1 MRSTTPSRW
10 NWPGIAFLAIV
21 ALAWELSARAV
32 GSLNYPSF
40 IASCASFAANFP
52 AFAAA
57 TGITLARA
65 AAGFAIALVV
75 MLPLGIMIGRMP
87 RLGQY
92 VEPLLD
98 MLRPLPPLAI
108 VPVAMLFAGTG
119 SAAKILV
126 IVYSA
131 AFPLLISAIAATRST
146 HPVLIQTARSLGL
159 SRWEIMR
166 EIDLPA
172 ALPQIAGGIRVAVAL
187 ALLISV
193 SSEMLLSTDGI
204 GNFIMRAQEQFLV
217 AQGLAALVV
226 IALVAL
232 AINSLVFRAE
242 QRLLAWH
249 YARMARG

>member
-1 MRSTTPSRW
+1 MGLGVRLRPIG
-10 NWPGIAFLAIV
+10 PGSLLLA
-21 ALAWELSARAV
+21 ALAGAWEVSARLV
-32 GSLNYPSF
+32 DSGNFPSF
-40 IASCASFAANFP
+40 SATTASFVSNFA
-52 AFAAA
+52 AFASAI
-57 TGITLARA
+57 GITLARA
-65 AAGFAIALVV
+65 GAGFVIAVAL

-126 IVYSA
+126 IIYSC
-131 AFPLLISAIAATRST
+131 AFPILISAIAATRST

-172 ALPQIAGGIRVAVAL
+172 ALPQIVGGVRVAVAL

-204 GNFIMRAQEQFLV
+204 GNFIMRAQEQFQV
-217 AQGLAALVV
+217 AQGLAALLV
-226 IALVAL
+226 IAVVAL
-232 AINSLVFRAE
+232 AINTLVFRAE

-249 YARMARG
+249 YARIARG